1 MIVKVRAFANF
12 REIIGKEIGIE
23 LDSRKNVKDLLE
35 VLCASHD
42 QLYDMIFDESGK
54 LRDDVILMKNRQ
66 NIESFDGI
74 MTKIEKDDEI
84 AIFPP
89 VAGG

>member
-1 MIVKVRAFANF
+1 MIAKVRAFANF
-12 REIIGKEIGIE
+12 REILGRE
-23 LDSRKNVKDLLE
+23 LDVELKGKNTVRDLLE
-35 VLCASHD
+35 DLCQSHS

-54 LRDDVILMKNRQ
+54 LRNDVILMKNRQ
-66 NIESFDGI
+66 NIELFDGLQ
-74 MTKIEKDDEI
+74 TLIEKGDEI